1 MYDWLRQRYENQ
13 LINELQNKIDFENMN
28 EVEADIVF
36 NQKME
41 EWEAGYGDYTYD
53 AKGDR

>member
-13 LINELQNKIDFENMN
+13 LLIELRDKIVYENMD
-28 EVEADIVF
+28 ESEADTIF

-41 EWEAGYGDYTYD
+41 EWETEYGDYMYD
-53 AKGDR
+53 ARGDR

>member
-1 MYDWLRQRYENQ
+1 MYDWLRQKYANQ
-13 LINELQNKIDFENMN
+13 LLIELRDKITYGNMD
-28 EVEADIVF
+28 ESEADIVF

-41 EWEAGYGDYTYD
+41 EWEAEYSDYMYD

>member
-13 LINELQNKIDFENMN
+13 LLIELRDKIAYENMD
-28 EVEADIVF
+28 ESEADAIF

-41 EWEAGYGDYTYD
+41 EWEAEYGDYMYD

>member
-28 EVEADIVF
+28 EGEADIVF

-41 EWEAGYGDYTYD
+41 EWEAEYGDYTYD